1 MISNQLK
8 SLGKIFVIAG
18 SIISVASALG
28 LLHVLM
34 PRHQAYFQGA
44 YFMLGIFLI
53 IVGTYVWTSTH
64 KSDTFW
70 NYVKHNKV

>member
-1 MISNQLK
+1 LR

-28 LLHVLM
+28 LMQVLV
-34 PRHQAYFQGA
+34 PRHQLYLQGA
-44 YFMLGIFLI
+44 YFVLGIFLI
-53 IVGTYVWTSTH
+53 IVGTYVWASTR

-70 NYVKHNKV
+70 DYVKHNKA

>member
-1 MISNQLK
+1 MRG
-8 SLGKIFVIAG
+8 LGKIFVIAG

-34 PRHQAYFQGA
+34 PRHPAYFQGA

-53 IVGTYVWTSTH
+53 IVGTYVWTSTR
-64 KSDTFW
+64 KSDAFW